1 MRLPPNEPAI
11 ETPLVLLILILVVAP
26 LTFFGVRHEMRVRAE
41 SRAQAKREATYQ
53 AALRSYTQILK
64 PGMKRGEVEDYLS
77 AKKVQFLRLSLDDLT
92 PIGKDEPANW
102 FCGKPDVY
110 VRFQFTA
117 PSQHEDRPAEAN
129 QQDTLEEIKISR
141 LASSC
146 I

>member
-1 MRLPPNEPAI
+1 VRLPPNEPAI

-41 SRAQAKREATYQ
+41 SRAHAKREAIYQ
-53 AALRSYTQILK
+53 AGLRSYTQTLK
-64 PGMKRGEVEDYLS
+64 PGMKRVEVEDYLS
-77 AKKVQFLRLSLDDLT
+77 AKKVEFLRLSLDDLT
-92 PIGKDEPANW
+92 PIGEDEPPNW
-102 FCGKPDVY
+102 FCGRPHVY

-117 PSQHEDRPAEAN
+117 RSPREDRPAEAN

-141 LASSC
+141 LASGC